1 MKSDEED
8 LRVCEIKS
16 KNIIHIKWIK
26 YIVIQIIIP
35 SYNQL
40 KSNYSKIFI
49 FFLIYRESRN
59 RNKLRISKIFKWYF
73 KGFFED
79 KKSTINIGKNKF

>member
-40 KSNYSKIFI
+40 KSNYSKIFV
-49 FFLIYRESRN
+49 FF
-59 RNKLRISKIFKWYF
+59 
-73 KGFFED
+73 
-79 KKSTINIGKNKF
+79 